1 MLNIILLI
9 ISPALF
15 SVRTDVLLC
24 FIEFLSS
31 FCWFPFAL
39 RVSLIPPSEISCN
52 LFQWLRHAESLT
64 KLSWNFW
71 YPSQNFHGSFFSGS
85 GAQSL
90 WTSFCGKPEGPLRI
104 CMEAILLAQAQSL
117 WTSFHGFSDIHL
129 RIFMKGFSVAQVC
142 RVWTS
147 FYEKPE
153 VLLRIAVEDISATQV
168 CRVSVLGSMG
178 FVRSRFWNIME
189 ATKLVTQS
197 CTVSKAS
204 FHAISWDKI
213 RQTQRIQGG
222 RWIEGNKRHI
232 RAQYQFCEQR
242 LQGR

>member
-104 CMEAILLAQAQSL
+104 CMEAILLAQA
-117 WTSFHGFSDIHL
+117 H
-129 RIFMKGFSVAQVC
+129 
-142 RVWTS
+142 
-147 FYEKPE
+147 
-153 VLLRIAVEDISATQV
+153 
-168 CRVSVLGSMG
+168 RVSELAFMG
-178 FVRSRFWNIME
+178 FLIFISEFSWKVFQWLRYAESELAFMRNLRSFSELLW
-189 ATKLVTQS
+189 
-197 CTVSKAS
+197 
-204 FHAISWDKI
+204 KI
-213 RQTQRIQGG
+213 
-222 RWIEGNKRHI
+222 
-232 RAQYQFCEQR
+232 FQR
-242 LQGR
+242 LRCAESLY